1 MKKFAALMALALA
14 ALALVA
20 CGSSSS
26 STSTSTSEETSAGK
40 EESSEGGKEA
50 GGGGSGTVSVEANPE
65 GSLEFEES
73 SISAKAG
80 NDTLEFTNESPVP
93 HDVKIENSKGEEVGG
108 VEIVSEGTESASVEL
123 EPGEYTFFCSVPGHR
138 QAGMEGTLTV
148 K

>member
-1 MKKFAALMALALA
+1 MKKLAALLVLALA
-14 ALALVA
+14 AVALVA

-26 STSTSTSEETSAGK
+26 TEAESTSEAPAKEETS
-40 EESSEGGKEA
+40 EGSKEA
-50 GGGGSGTVSVEANPE
+50 GGGGGTISIEANPE

-73 SISAKAG
+73 SVSAKAG
-80 NDTLEFTNESPVP
+80 KDTLEFTNESPVS
-93 HDVKIENSKGEEVGG
+93 HDVKIEDSSGEEVGG
-108 VEIVSEGTESASVEL
+108 VEIVAEGTESASVEL

>member
-1 MKKFAALMALALA
+1 MKQIAALLALALA

-20 CGSSSS
+20 CGGGSS
-26 STSTSTSEETSAGK
+26 STSSEETTGGETSAGK
-40 EESSEGGKEA
+40 EETSEGGKEA
-50 GGGGSGTVSVEANPE
+50 GGGGSVKVEADPSGNLAFT
-65 GSLEFEES
+65 SDS
-73 SISAKAG
+73 VSAEAG

-108 VEIVSEGTESASVEL
+108 TEITSEGTESASVEL
-123 EPGEYTFFCSVPGHR
+123 EPGEYTFYCSVPGHR

>member
-1 MKKFAALMALALA
+1 MKKLAALLVLALA
-14 ALALVA
+14 AVALVA

-26 STSTSTSEETSAGK
+26 SSSTEAESTSEAPAK

-50 GGGGSGTVSVEANPE
+50 GGGSGTVSVEASPE
-65 GSLEFEES
+65 GNLEFVQS

-80 NDTLEFTNESPVP
+80 KDTLDFTNESEVP

-108 VEIVSEGTESASVEL
+108 TEIVAGGTESAVVEL